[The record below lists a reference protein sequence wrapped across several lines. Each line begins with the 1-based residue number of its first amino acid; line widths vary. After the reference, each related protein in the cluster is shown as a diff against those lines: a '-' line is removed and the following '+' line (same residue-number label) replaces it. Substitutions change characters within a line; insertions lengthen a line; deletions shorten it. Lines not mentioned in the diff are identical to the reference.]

1 MPWFSFVTNFG
12 QKIILLFKKIIN
24 KNFCLER
31 INIFCAKIAVANCH
45 KNNKIKSV
53 KKLILINKN

>member
-1 MPWFSFVTNFG
+1 VTNFG
-12 QKIILLFKKIIN
+12 QKIILLFKKITN

-31 INIFCAKIAVANCH
+31 INILAGMCGKIAVANCH

-53 KKLILINKN
+53 KILFRIKN